1 MEHQAALLLGR
12 LRRHEPHVGPGHCF
26 TDCLGISGII
36 LVPLHVRPDI
46 GWWHQAH
53 GMPKR
58 LELARPMMRRRA
70 GLDADKARRQLL
82 EEGND
87 VTALQL
93 APDDHIAFGVN
104 AMDLKNRLCDV
115 ETNRRDSLHGPVLRI
130 RSPPW
135 RPRSVALT
143 CRWRSRPQHHF
154 RTECIATKTAGYSI
168 SSSAMLSKPDEIVRP
183 SALAVFMLMA
193 SSNLLGCRTGRSAGF
208 LPSRIWPVRVPPC
221 WYSSAELAP

>member
-1 MEHQAALLLGR
+1 
-12 LRRHEPHVGPGHCF
+12 
-26 TDCLGISGII
+26 
-36 LVPLHVRPDI
+36 
-46 GWWHQAH
+46 
-53 GMPKR
+53 
-58 LELARPMMRRRA
+58 MMRRRA
-70 GLDADKARRQLL
+70 GLDTNETRRQLL

-143 CRWRSRPQHHF
+143 CRWRSRPQHQERSFDHLIGAGDEGREDVEADRGRGF
-154 RTECIATKTAGYSI
+154 EIDDQLEFGGQLDRQIGRPGAVEDAVDVTRRALEQDTEIGALGNEPAGRNVFSI
-168 SSSAMLSKPDEIVRP
+168 WVDGRQSA
-183 SALAVFMLMA
+183 
-193 SSNLLGCRTGRSAGF
+193 
-208 LPSRIWPVRVPPC
+208 
-221 WYSSAELAP
+221 

>member
-143 CRWRSRPQHHF
+143 CRWRSRPQHQL
-154 RTECIATKTAGYSI
+154 RTHAVQQATCSTGFAMTYSI
-168 SSSAMLSKPDEIVRP
+168 TSSARP
-183 SALAVFMLMA
+183 SSESGTARPRALAVLRFMN
-193 SSNLLGCRTGRSAGF
+193 SSTLVACWTGRSLGF
-208 LPSRIWPVRVPPC
+208 SPLRILPV
-221 WYSSAELAP
+221 

>member
-1 MEHQAALLLGR
+1 
-12 LRRHEPHVGPGHCF
+12 
-26 TDCLGISGII
+26 
-36 LVPLHVRPDI
+36 
-46 GWWHQAH
+46 
-53 GMPKR
+53 
-58 LELARPMMRRRA
+58 MMRRRA

-93 APDDHIAFGVN
+93 APDDHIAFRVN

-143 CRWRSRPQHHF
+143 CRWRSRPQHHNL
-154 RTECIATKTAGYSI
+154 TAPAI
-168 SSSAMLSKPDEIVRP
+168 RP
-183 SALAVFMLMA
+183 FGRA
-193 SSNLLGCRTGRSAGF
+193 SSPAG
-208 LPSRIWPVRVPPC
+208 LPG
-221 WYSSAELAP
+221 

>member
-1 MEHQAALLLGR
+1 
-12 LRRHEPHVGPGHCF
+12 
-26 TDCLGISGII
+26 
-36 LVPLHVRPDI
+36 
-46 GWWHQAH
+46 
-53 GMPKR
+53 
-58 LELARPMMRRRA
+58 MMRRRA

-115 ETNRRDSLHGPVLRI
+115 EANRRDSLHGPVLRI

-143 CRWRSRPQHHF
+143 SRWRSRPQHHN
-154 RTECIATKTAGYSI
+154 RTHALQQTAYSI
-168 SSSAMLSKPDEIVRP
+168 TSSARASRVGGMVRL
-183 SALAVFMLMA
+183 SALAAPRLIT
-193 SSNLLGCRTGRSAGF
+193 SSNLVGCWIGRSAG
-208 LPSRIWPVRVPPC
+208 
-221 WYSSAELAP
+221 LAPFKILST